1 MRAAPRFLLRLVP
14 LLAIVFVCGGDPARA
29 QVSPAEIR
37 TPELKE
43 LEQTYLKQLI
53 EMNRQVAK
61 TKFAYPLVLSRY
73 VGLDPQEQSG
83 SDTRGLEFVRFHER
97 NILKVSA
104 SYNAAFR
111 ADRVTQNQRA
121 NRILDDVIVPILRL
135 LPEYFPADVPF
146 DGFGFEISYHVRAA
160 AAHSDFEGKEIL
172 VLVLAK
178 DDAFRYTKAESEA
191 AQQQILNVSEVYVS
205 GQDFGLALGKSE
217 PMSLAEVDKR
227 RPAKE
232 ALPAEKEATASPVG
246 RTAPASGISPRLS
259 LGIQMPA
266 RISTSAPGSASMPA
280 QEAPQAPPLTQA
292 DADVLQKRYQS
303 ELDALAKEG
312 AAKFHLTEYAPPSL
326 VVFRNQLYLQV
337 SLRNPASF
345 DKEKT
350 SIYKRAAQSFDL
362 FLAPLLKD
370 LLARTPSMPGL
381 AGLDITVLNQFA
393 SGPSTTSSSEAV
405 EYICPL
411 GQLRRFTEYEITNQ
425 QLLEQSIILV
435 NGVRIALN
443 LQQVE

>member
-1 MRAAPRFLLRLVP
+1 
-14 LLAIVFVCGGDPARA
+14 VCAGEPARA

-37 TPELKE
+37 IPELKE
-43 LEQTYLKQLI
+43 LEQTYMKQLM
-53 EMNRQVAK
+53 EMNRQVSK
-61 TKFAYPLVLSRY
+61 TKFAFPLVLSRY

-111 ADRVTQNQRA
+111 AERLTQNQRA
-121 NRILDDVIVPILRL
+121 NRVLDDVIVPILRM
-135 LPEYFPADVPF
+135 LPEYFSADIPF

-160 AAHSDFEGKEIL
+160 AAHSDYEGKEIL

-178 DDAFRYTKAESEA
+178 EDAFRFAKAESEA
-191 AQQQILNVSEVYVS
+191 ARQQILNVSEVYVS

-217 PMSLAEVDKR
+217 PLSLEPADKR

-232 ALPAEKEATASPVG
+232 ALPSEKEAAVSPAS

-259 LGIQMPA
+259 LGMQMPA
-266 RISTSAPGSASMPA
+266 RISTAPGTASMPA
-280 QEAPQAPPLTQA
+280 QAAPQAPPLTQA
-292 DADVLQKRYQS
+292 DADTLQKQYQS
-303 ELDALAKEG
+303 ELDALAKVG
-312 AAKFHLTEYAPPSL
+312 ATKFHLMDYAPPSL

-345 DKEKT
+345 DQEKT

-370 LLARTPSMPGL
+370 LLAKTPSMPGL

-393 SGPSTTSSSEAV
+393 SSPSAASSSEAV

>member
-1 MRAAPRFLLRLVP
+1 MRVAPRLLLRLA
-14 LLAIVFVCGGDPARA
+14 LLLTIVFVCGGEPARA

-43 LEQTYLKQLI
+43 LEQTYLQQLI

-111 ADRVTQNQRA
+111 ADRLTQNQRA
-121 NRILDDVIVPILRL
+121 NRVLDEVIVPILRL
-135 LPEYFPADVPF
+135 LPDYFPADVPF

-172 VLVLAK
+172 VVVLAK
-178 DDAFRYTKAESEA
+178 DDAFHFTKAESEA
-191 AQQQILNVSEVYVS
+191 ARQQILNVSEVYVS

-217 PMSLAEVDKR
+217 PLSLEPADKR

-232 ALPAEKEATASPVG
+232 AMPAEKEATSAPAG

-259 LGIQMPA
+259 LGMQMPA
-266 RISTSAPGSASMPA
+266 RISTAPGSVSMPA
-280 QEAPQAPPLTQA
+280 QAAPQAPLTQA
-292 DADVLQKRYQS
+292 DADALQKQYQS
-303 ELDALAKEG
+303 ALDALAKEG
-312 AAKFHLTEYAPPSL
+312 AAKFHLTNYSPPSL
-326 VVFRNQLYLQV
+326 VVFRNQFYLQV

-370 LLARTPSMPGL
+370 LLAKIPSIPGL
-381 AGLDITVLNQFA
+381 AGLDITVLNQLA
-393 SGPSTTSSSEAV
+393 SGPAPTNSSEAV

-411 GQLRRFTEYEITNQ
+411 GELRRFTEYEITNQ

>member
-1 MRAAPRFLLRLVP
+1 MTSAPRFLLRLVP
-14 LLAIVFVCGGDPARA
+14 LLAIVFVCGGEPARA

-97 NILKVSA
+97 NVLKVSA

-111 ADRVTQNQRA
+111 ADRLTQNQRA

-232 ALPAEKEATASPVG
+232 ALPAEKEATASPAS

-280 QEAPQAPPLTQA
+280 QAAPQAPPLTQA
-292 DADVLQKRYQS
+292 DADALQKQYQS

-370 LLARTPSMPGL
+370 LLARTPSMQGL

-393 SGPSTTSSSEAV
+393 SGPSGTSSSEAV

>member
-14 LLAIVFVCGGDPARA
+14 LLAIVFVCGGEPARA

-61 TKFAYPLVLSRY
+61 TKFAYPLVLNRY
-73 VGLDPQEQSG
+73 VGLDPQEQSA

-111 ADRVTQNQRA
+111 ADRLTRNQRA

-160 AAHSDFEGKEIL
+160 AVHSDFEGKEIL

-178 DDAFRYTKAESEA
+178 DDAFRYPKAESEA
-191 AQQQILNVSEVYVS
+191 ARQQILNASEVYVS

-217 PMSLAEVDKR
+217 PMSLEQADKR

-232 ALPAEKEATASPVG
+232 ALPAEKEATASPAG
-246 RTAPASGISPRLS
+246 RTAPASGISPRLP

-266 RISTSAPGSASMPA
+266 RNSTSAPGSASMPA
-280 QEAPQAPPLTQA
+280 QAAPQPPLTQA
-292 DADVLQKRYQS
+292 DADALQKQYQS
-303 ELDALAKEG
+303 ELDALAREG
-312 AAKFHLTEYAPPSL
+312 AARFHLTDYAPPSL

-370 LLARTPSMPGL
+370 LLAKTPSMQGL

-411 GQLRRFTEYEITNQ
+411 GHLRRFTEYEITNQ

>member
-14 LLAIVFVCGGDPARA
+14 LLAIAFLCGGEPARA

-43 LEQTYLKQLI
+43 LEQTYMKQLM
-53 EMNRQVAK
+53 EMNRQVSK
-61 TKFAYPLVLSRY
+61 TKFAFPLVLTRY

-111 ADRVTQNQRA
+111 ADRLTQNQRA
-121 NRILDDVIVPILRL
+121 NRVLDDVIVPILRL

-172 VLVLAK
+172 VVVLAK
-178 DDAFRYTKAESEA
+178 EDAFRYAKAESEA
-191 AQQQILNVSEVYVS
+191 AHQQILNFSEVYVS
-205 GQDFGLALGKSE
+205 GQDFGLALGKSVPLSLE
-217 PMSLAEVDKR
+217 PADKR

-232 ALPAEKEATASPVG
+232 ALPAEKEATAAPAS

-266 RISTSAPGSASMPA
+266 RVATSAPGSVSMPA
-280 QEAPQAPPLTQA
+280 QPAAQAPPLTQA
-292 DADVLQKRYQS
+292 DADALQKQYQS
-303 ELDALAKEG
+303 ELDAMAKEG

-370 LLARTPSMPGL
+370 LLAKTPSMPGL

-393 SGPSTTSSSEAV
+393 SGPSTKTASEAV

-411 GQLRRFTEYEITNQ
+411 GELRRFTEYEITNQ